1 MAALESIPYS
11 YFDPTRVVIYFFIGR
26 MNPPHPGHEA
36 VLRQMMAL
44 AESERSIPLILV
56 GSGPNGG
63 ERTLNDPLTF
73 STKRR
78 VLQHR
83 LAGCLCEIREK
94 TEPIRDVIEWAHE
107 VVRNRGVPESIE
119 FKLVV
124 GDKDGNATKLDWIHK
139 SIMKQME
146 QTGIPCRSS
155 SIAIPAQVSAGVEMS
170 ATKVRQDAL
179 TAFVSGD
186 GSFNKYSGYYGPH
199 TPNVYGEIVELAT
212 GVGEEGVMHYIST
225 GELQKSSKSKS
236 KSKSK
241 KKNS

>member
-11 YFDPTRVVIYFFIGR
+11 FFDPTRLVIYFFIGR

-36 VLRQMMAL
+36 VLKQMIAL
-44 AESERSIPLILV
+44 ASSERSIPLVLV
-56 GSGPNGG
+56 GSGPNRG

-73 STKRR
+73 TTKRR

-83 LAGCLCEIREK
+83 LSGGLCEIREK

-107 VVRNRGVPESIE
+107 VVRNRGIPESIE
-119 FKLVV
+119 FKLVA

-146 QTGIPCRSS
+146 STSIPCRSS
-155 SIAIPAQVSAGVEMS
+155 TIAIPAQKMEGVEMS
-170 ATKVRQDAL
+170 ATRVRQDAL
-179 TAFVSGD
+179 KALLGD
-186 GSFNKYSGYYGPH
+186 GSFDKYTGYYGPH
-199 TPNVYGEIVELAT
+199 TPNVYGEIVEVASILAK
-212 GVGEEGVMHYIST
+212 EDIIHYIET
-225 GELQKSSKSKS
+225 GDLKKSKSKS

-241 KKNS
+241 KKNA